1 MINRRGKF
9 RLRVKR
15 TFVCWLRVLG
25 LVPSKGRK
33 VLSHSPKFPL
43 LATYY
48 PTAPQ
53 TTSRSLV
60 ITTGRRNGRE
70 CHFVACEV
78 RHFCQATAPKLTDHY
93 TVSGLDRG
101 P

>member
-1 MINRRGKF
+1 MIHRRVTF
-9 RLRVKR
+9 TLRVKR
-15 TFVCWLRVLG
+15 PFVCWLRVLG

-33 VLSHSPKFPL
+33 VLCHSPKFPS

-48 PTAPQ
+48 PTTPQ

-60 ITTGRRNGRE
+60 FTTGCRNGRE
-70 CHFVACEV
+70 GHFVACEV